1 MRSYDPFPGFGE
13 EVEDD
18 GSCAQGEGEHLFDV
32 EFVIPSKSHELMVL
46 WGDGDHPKGVFH
58 VAFKRDT
65 GVTRLEDH
73 R

>member
-13 EVEDD
+13 EVKDD
-18 GSCAQGEGEHLFDV
+18 GSCAQAEGEHLFDV
-32 EFVIPSKSHELMVL
+32 EFVIPSKSHEPVVL

-58 VAFKRDT
+58 VAFEHDT
-65 GVTRLEDH
+65 VATGLEDH